1 MRICIA
7 ICVALATVA
16 CGGAARQESV
26 PADQIGL
33 SKVGISEVPDPPAV
47 AEETSEPGEQ
57 PLATPAFYGAPPV
70 MSHGIDDFT
79 PITPEDNMCLE
90 CHAVEEK
97 VEGEPTPV
105 PESHYVD
112 LRNQPDVVNSEIAG
126 ARYVCTSC
134 HVPTSDADP
143 LVVNTF
149 GS

>member
-1 MRICIA
+1 MRTA
-7 ICVALATVA
+7 IIVYVALATVA
-16 CGGAARQESV
+16 CGGAAQQQGV

-33 SKVGISEVPDPPAV
+33 SKVGISEVPDPPVV
-47 AEETSEPGEQ
+47 AEDTTEPGER
-57 PLATPAFYGAPPV
+57 TPGPAAFAGAPPV
-70 MSHGIDDFT
+70 VSHGIADFT
-79 PITPEDNMCLE
+79 PITPEDNMCLD

-112 LRNQPDVVNSEIAG
+112 LRNRPDVVNSEIAG

-134 HVPTSDADP
+134 HVATTDAAP
-143 LVVNTF
+143 LVENTF

>member
-7 ICVALATVA
+7 IFLVLATVA

-33 SKVGISEVPDPPAV
+33 SKVGISEVPDPLGATENV
-47 AEETSEPGEQ
+47 SEPGEL
-57 PLATPAFYGAPPV
+57 PPAPAAFADAPPV
-70 MSHGIDDFT
+70 VSHGVAEFI
-79 PITPEDNMCLE
+79 PITLDENMCLE
-90 CHAVEEK
+90 CHAVAEK
-97 VEGEPTPV
+97 VEGEPTPM

-112 LRNQPDVVNSEIAG
+112 LRNQPDVVGSEVAG

-134 HVPTSDADP
+134 HAASTDAEP
-143 LVVNTF
+143 LVTNTF

>member
-7 ICVALATVA
+7 ICLALATVA
-16 CGGAARQESV
+16 CGDGARQEGV
-26 PADQIGL
+26 PAAQIGL
-33 SKVGISEVPDPPAV
+33 SKVGISEVPAPPAV
-47 AEETSEPGEQ
+47 RENTSEPGER
-57 PLATPAFYGAPPV
+57 PPGPAAFADAPPV
-70 MSHGIDDFT
+70 VSHGVAEFI
-79 PITPEDNMCLE
+79 PITLDDNMCLE

-126 ARYVCTSC
+126 ARYVCTTC
-134 HVPTSDADP
+134 HAALTDAEP
-143 LVVNTF
+143 LVGNTF